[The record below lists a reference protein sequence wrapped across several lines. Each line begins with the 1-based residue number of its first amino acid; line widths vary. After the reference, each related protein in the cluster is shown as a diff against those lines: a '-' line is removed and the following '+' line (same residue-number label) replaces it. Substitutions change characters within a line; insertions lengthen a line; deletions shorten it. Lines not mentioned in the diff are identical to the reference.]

1 VWVFVVLL
9 PSGAAMALKTDNGTL
24 PYCRAV
30 GYVPIKAWRDRGASS
45 LERATKTTV
54 LLEALLDGK
63 AEALT
68 KKAIEMPCSKS
79 EGKPIP
85 PSRAG

>member
-1 VWVFVVLL
+1 
-9 PSGAAMALKTDNGTL
+9 MALKTDNGTL

-79 EGKPIP
+79 EGKNPFHLLALVKSIEVLE
-85 PSRAG
+85 GH